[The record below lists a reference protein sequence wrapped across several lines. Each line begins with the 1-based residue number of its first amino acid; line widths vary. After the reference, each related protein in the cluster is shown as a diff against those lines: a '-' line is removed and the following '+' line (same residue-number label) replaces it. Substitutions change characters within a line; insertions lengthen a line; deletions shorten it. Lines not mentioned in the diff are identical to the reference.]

1 MATIKGWTWNPE
13 DHTANSHFP
22 LMVNFVYRCKR
33 KTKPVWHSYC
43 SSVTHKALLWHKCP
57 RCFDPLVH
65 HFYLLGL
72 LGAGFH
78 LLYNF
83 GNKKKAIRIMH
94 RWSAIL
100 YPPQRVHNWN
110 PLNKTTEVDVGKLY
124 HKECMRQ
131 KLGTKTCNPSFSKTD
146 IFSLSSVMVLK
157 FQWKLGE
164 DAWNEKVESGR
175 RLEWKMS
182 YYYSY

>member
-83 GNKKKAIRIMH
+83 GNKKKATRIMH

-131 KLGTKTCNPSFSKTD
+131 TETRDKNMQSKIFQNWYFFPVISNGPQIPVKTR
-146 IFSLSSVMVLK
+146 
-157 FQWKLGE
+157 
-164 DAWNEKVESGR
+164 GR
-175 RLEWKMS
+175 CVKRKGWIW
-182 YYYSY
+182 